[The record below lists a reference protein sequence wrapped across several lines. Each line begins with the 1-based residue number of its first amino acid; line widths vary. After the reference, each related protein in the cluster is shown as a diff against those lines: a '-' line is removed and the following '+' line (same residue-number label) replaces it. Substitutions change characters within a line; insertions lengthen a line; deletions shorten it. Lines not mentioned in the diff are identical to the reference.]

1 MSGER
6 MSDLRLTVCFVIVS
20 VLSNNIQQMEWLKIS
35 TSTELI
41 KVKTEDI
48 AFVKADGNYS
58 DLYLFNGKPHKVTF
72 KLHVI
77 DETFQKLKSNIFV
90 RVGKSLIVNRN
101 YIYVI
106 NITTQELLLS
116 NSHLQV
122 DFKLKASREA
132 LKELKNTIEEEGDK
146 S

>member
-1 MSGER
+1 
-6 MSDLRLTVCFVIVS
+6 
-20 VLSNNIQQMEWLKIS
+20 MEWIKIS

-77 DETFQKLKSNIFV
+77 DETFQRLKNNIFI

-106 NITTQELLLS
+106 NITTQANIVFPTSGKRSTPPLS
-116 NSHLQV
+116 CTRRRQDDSSGESPHGKRLPC
-122 DFKLKASREA
+122 RW
-132 LKELKNTIEEEGDK
+132 
-146 S
+146 